1 MNCSN
6 CSAEVFAGQRFCR
19 SCGRP
24 TEQHSEENVPTQ
36 MMPPAGQRS
45 PADTAPPASPYTS
58 PVYTP
63 PGYYQPVAPM
73 SPVPAYVPPRTRSGW
88 GWIVAMVG
96 IVVLS
101 FIIMGVVFFSRAV
114 RPSRETLGPPPPPPP
129 PPGER
134 QLGLS
139 RDGAVESSRE
149 TQLKPITFA
158 LSANSKFSLQNVN
171 GDISIEGWDK
181 SEVEV
186 SVTMHGGSV
195 ADRRALAIIP
205 STDGGNLSL
214 RTGARGDG
222 IKVDYVV
229 KVPRRLAGI
238 SLEAVN
244 SDINLS
250 EVGGPVAVN
259 NANGNVSISGAK
271 GSVSVTTKSGSV
283 DLSGITGDVSITVA
297 SGSIQLADVEG
308 AVEARTIS
316 GDLSAAFN
324 SVAPGKPIKIATTS
338 GDVELDIK
346 PELDADLRA
355 QTISG
360 DIEID
365 EAFGVEVAKQLVGRR
380 ANGRI
385 GKGGL
390 PLTIDTVSGDIRI
403 TK

>member
-1 MNCSN
+1 MNCAN
-6 CSAEVFAGQRFCR
+6 CGAEVFAGQRFCR

-24 TEQHSEENVPTQ
+24 TEQHPEENVPTQ
-36 MMPPAGQRS
+36 MMPPGGQRS

-101 FIIMGVVFFSRAV
+101 FIVMGVVFFARI
-114 RPSRETLGPPPPPPP
+114 RPARTLTPPPPPNA
-129 PPGER
+129 PGEPGR
-134 QLGLS
+134 QITLS

-149 TQLKPITFA
+149 TELKPITFA
-158 LSANSKFSLQNVN
+158 LSANSRFSLQNVN

-181 SEVEV
+181 SEAEV
-186 SVTMHGGSV
+186 TVTMHGGSV

-214 RTGARGDG
+214 RTGARVDG
-222 IKVDYVV
+222 IKVDYVI
-229 KVPRRLAGI
+229 KLPRRLAGI

-250 EVGGPVAVN
+250 EVGGAVAVN

-271 GSVSVTTKSGSV
+271 GSVAVTTKSGSV

-316 GDLSAAFN
+316 GDLSVAFN

-346 PELDADLRA
+346 PDLDAELRA

-365 EAFGVEVAKQLVGRR
+365 EAFGIEVAKQLVGRR
-380 ANGRI
+380 ANGKI